1 MCDIS
6 QLRGYP
12 LDNRYVLVRQEVGK
26 DGRFALVL
34 GKVGKGNTFLD
45 DLSEDPKT
53 RSVARNVVTYIDRVI
68 KGGTR
73 WAIATRTLKHVDS
86 GPSKNDTWELRAV
99 SRSNDRVMTYIHDD
113 ERQTPVFLFYFVG
126 HSSRGGK
133 ISKEDKKRGLEL
145 ALIARKLMLA
155 EEGRSDD

>member
-12 LDNRYVLVRQEVGK
+12 LDNRSELVRQEVGK
-26 DGRFALVL
+26 DGRSALVL
-34 GKVGKGNTFLD
+34 GK
-45 DLSEDPKT
+45 
-53 RSVARNVVTYIDRVI
+53 
-68 KGGTR
+68 
-73 WAIATRTLKHVDS
+73 
-86 GPSKNDTWELRAV
+86 
-99 SRSNDRVMTYIHDD
+99 
-113 ERQTPVFLFYFVG
+113 
-126 HSSRGGK
+126 GGK